1 MVAQSATDQAH
12 ARLWANMK
20 AVRACFMAA
29 VSAIVGAIPE
39 VVGAVGAQSLS
50 KINDLQ
56 SMSDRFIGGYP
67 VFAALQHANPCIS
80 RCCSAAWGGVAG
92 AWDS

>member
-1 MVAQSATDQAH
+1 
-12 ARLWANMK
+12 MK

-56 SMSDRFIGGYP
+56 SMSDRFIGGSLLLRRCNMQTPAYLD
-67 VFAALQHANPCIS
+67 VALQH
-80 RCCSAAWGGVAG
+80 GGG
-92 AWDS
+92 

>member
-1 MVAQSATDQAH
+1 
-12 ARLWANMK
+12 MK

-56 SMSDRFIGGYP
+56 SMSDRFIGGYTLLRRCNMQTP
-67 VFAALQHANPCIS
+67 VYLDVALQH
-80 RCCSAAWGGVAG
+80 GGG
-92 AWDS
+92 